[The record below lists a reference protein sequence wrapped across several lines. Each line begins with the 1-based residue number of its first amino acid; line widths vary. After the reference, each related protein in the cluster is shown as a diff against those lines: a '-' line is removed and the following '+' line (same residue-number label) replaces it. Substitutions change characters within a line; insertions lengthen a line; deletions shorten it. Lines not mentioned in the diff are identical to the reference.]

1 MAGRQRWN
9 ATADRAATLANLRAT
24 LGESPEYELSPEEVR
39 SFFGL
44 GLAYLVVDT
53 LFEAMGHYAVR
64 RRYVEVFLDTD
75 GGKLT
80 YPGNYY
86 GIMELF
92 EKIKAVDASTVLIRE
107 NDLRHVD
114 EKLDAM
120 QAIML
125 RAEGKIDQHV
135 RDHATGA
142 MSGA

>member
-1 MAGRQRWN
+1 MNEVAWKIAEHLSAVLPPVVLAAAWVVRQAKLSRKKEHG
-9 ATADRAATLANLRAT
+9 TIIEKID
-24 LGESPEYELSPEEVR
+24 GIKQEL
-39 SFFGL
+39 L
-44 GLAYLVVDT
+44 
-53 LFEAMGHYAVR
+53 
-64 RRYVEVFLDTD
+64 
-75 GGKLT
+75 
-80 YPGNYY
+80 
-86 GIMELF
+86 